1 MLISKLASAIKN
13 DLVSGL
19 RGLHN
24 TMSLSEEQ
32 LEDEI
37 IEERLQIIKEYAL
50 KGIVPIKDLLLAVNC
65 VEIDC
70 KEIAKK
76 LHTDADIVFERLNFH
91 LNEKYQYKQND
102 DSCVPLFY
110 FGAKNICNGK
120 HCIRF
125 PYLCAILAHLEE
137 EYRTQNL
144 TLCSS
149 IISIIISILT
159 AIVHCFET

>member
-1 MLISKLASAIKN
+1 MFKVKKNLKFTDLKL
-13 DLVSGL
+13 
-19 RGLHN
+19 LH
-24 TMSLSEEQ
+24 T
-32 LEDEI
+32 
-37 IEERLQIIKEYAL
+37 IEELYSNAYLSQ
-50 KGIVPIKDLLLAVNC
+50 KGKQNTTDQNIGKFQYL
-65 VEIDC
+65 EI
-70 KEIAKK
+70 
-76 LHTDADIVFERLNFH
+76 ADIVFERLNFH

-137 EYRTQNL
+137 EQRIQNL
-144 TLCSS
+144 TLCIS

-159 AIVHCFET
+159 AIVHSS

>member
-1 MLISKLASAIKN
+1 MFKVKKNLKFTDLKL
-13 DLVSGL
+13 
-19 RGLHN
+19 LH
-24 TMSLSEEQ
+24 T
-32 LEDEI
+32 
-37 IEERLQIIKEYAL
+37 IEELYSNAYLSQ
-50 KGIVPIKDLLLAVNC
+50 KGKQNTTAQNIGKFQY

-70 KEIAKK
+70 KKIAKK

-91 LNEKYQYKQND
+91 LNKKYQYKQND

-137 EYRTQNL
+137 EQRTQNL
-144 TLCSS
+144 TLCIS

-159 AIVHCFET
+159 AIVHSFET

>member
-1 MLISKLASAIKN
+1 MIKVKKNLKFTDLKL
-13 DLVSGL
+13 
-19 RGLHN
+19 LH
-24 TMSLSEEQ
+24 T
-32 LEDEI
+32 
-37 IEERLQIIKEYAL
+37 IEELYSNAYLSQ
-50 KGIVPIKDLLLAVNC
+50 KGKQNTTAQNIGNFNMQKLIV
-65 VEIDC
+65 
-70 KEIAKK
+70 KK

-91 LNEKYQYKQND
+91 LNKKYQYKQND

-137 EYRTQNL
+137 EQRIQNL
-144 TLCSS
+144 TLCIS

-159 AIVHCFET
+159 AIVHSS